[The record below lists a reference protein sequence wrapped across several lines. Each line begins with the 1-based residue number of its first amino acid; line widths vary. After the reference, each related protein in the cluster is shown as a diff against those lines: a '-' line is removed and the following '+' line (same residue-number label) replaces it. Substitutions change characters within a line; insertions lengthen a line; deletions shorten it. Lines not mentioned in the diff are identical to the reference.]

1 MNDAKNI
8 IDKLSCP
15 LPDNNYDNITMA
27 HGGGGK
33 MMNNLIDKLFLH
45 YLSNNLNDE
54 KHDGAVFISEGH
66 KFAFTTD
73 SYVVNPVFFPG
84 GDIGRLAV
92 YGTVNDLAMCGAK
105 PAYLSLGLIIEEGFS
120 IKDLEKIIISIKEA
134 SDRTGVKII
143 TGDTKVVEKG
153 KGDGIFINT
162 AGIGIVRDDINISPS
177 RVEEGDLILING
189 DVGRHGIA
197 IMTTREN
204 LDIESTIKSDCAPL
218 NIVVQQLIES
228 GIEIHCLRDLTRGGL
243 GSALNEIASSAKF
256 EIEIDEKSI
265 NVTEEVKGVCEILG
279 FDPVHVANEGRFI
292 AFVKKKDAGKAFD
305 ILKQEESGKYASILG
320 VVKGKNK
327 YGLVILKSIM
337 GVNRILDMMSGEQ
350 LPRIC

>member
-1 MNDAKNI
+1 MDNAKNI
-8 IDKLSCP
+8 IDNLSCP
-15 LPDNNYDNITMA
+15 LPVNNFDAVTMA

-33 MMNNLIDKLFLH
+33 IMNDLIDKLFMN
-45 YLSNNLNDE
+45 YLSNNLTNE

-84 GDIGRLAV
+84 GDIGRLSV

-120 IKDLEKIIISIKEA
+120 IKNLEKIIISIKEA
-134 SDRTGVKII
+134 ADKTGVKII
-143 TGDTKVVEKG
+143 TGDTKVVERG

-162 AGIGIVRDDINISPS
+162 AGIGIVKDDINISPS

-189 DVGRHGIA
+189 DIGRHGIA
-197 IMTTREN
+197 IITTREN
-204 LDIESTIKSDCAPL
+204 LDIESMIKSDCAPL
-218 NIVVQQLIES
+218 NFVVQKLIES
-228 GIEIHCLRDLTRGGL
+228 GIGIHCLRDLTRGGL
-243 GSALNEIASSAKF
+243 GSALNEIASLAKI
-256 EIEIDEKSI
+256 EIEIEEKSI

-279 FDPVHVANEGRFI
+279 FDPIHVANEGRFI
-292 AFVKKKDAGKAFD
+292 AFVKKNDAGKAFEL
-305 ILKQEESGKYASILG
+305 LKQEENGKYASVLG

-327 YGLVILKSIM
+327 NGLVTLNSIM
-337 GVNRILDMMSGEQ
+337 GSNRILDMMSGEQ